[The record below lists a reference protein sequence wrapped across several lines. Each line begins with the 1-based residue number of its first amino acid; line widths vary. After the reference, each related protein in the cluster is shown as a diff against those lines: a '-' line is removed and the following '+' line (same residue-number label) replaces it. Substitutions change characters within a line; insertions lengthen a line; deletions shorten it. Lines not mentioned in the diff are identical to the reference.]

1 VATGIVDFQVSAI
14 VLVIAALGCVYLL
27 SAAVIVR
34 RFKGVA
40 GQHSREPP
48 GVTILKPLSG
58 LAPPLYDDL
67 ASFCDQD
74 YPGSLQVLLGVRDSA
89 DGAIEVVHR
98 LIRERPGR
106 ELELVVHVSGSGP
119 NPKIANVIGM
129 EHHIRH
135 PVVIL
140 ADADILVSRT
150 YVREIIAA
158 LNRPG
163 VGAVTCMYRGSSG
176 GGIWTRLASMGI
188 DYHFLPN
195 VLVGL
200 ELGLAQP
207 CFGSTIALRRETLD
221 SVGGFQAFAACLAD
235 DYAVGRAVRA
245 TGMKV
250 GISSLILE
258 HSCSE
263 QSIAELLSHELR
275 WARTVRAASPLGYA
289 GLMISHPL
297 PFAILGATLS
307 GLGLV
312 GIGMVVAAI
321 GCRLVLQWQVDH
333 TLKISSDRWW
343 LAPVRDLMAFGVYV
357 AGFFVNVVQWGG
369 QRYRIRSDGTLITLE
384 EGTT

>member
-1 VATGIVDFQVSAI
+1 
-14 VLVIAALGCVYLL
+14 
-27 SAAVIVR
+27 
-34 RFKGVA
+34 
-40 GQHSREPP
+40 
-48 GVTILKPLSG
+48 
-58 LAPPLYDDL
+58 
-67 ASFCDQD
+67 
-74 YPGSLQVLLGVRDSA
+74 
-89 DGAIEVVHR
+89 
-98 LIRERPGR
+98 
-106 ELELVVHVSGSGP
+106 
-119 NPKIANVIGM
+119 
-129 EHHIRH
+129 
-135 PVVIL
+135 
-140 ADADILVSRT
+140 
-150 YVREIIAA
+150 
-158 LNRPG
+158 
-163 VGAVTCMYRGSSG
+163 
-176 GGIWTRLASMGI
+176 MGI